1 MWGVWVLF
9 YDSLRQGGTDNK
21 GPSAWTLLCDN
32 LSSLETDI
40 FFFIWW
46 THFQSLFLWDVLSY
60 ESERYFACIY
70 QLSTSQ
76 PTSP

>member
-9 YDSLRQGGTDNK
+9 YDAHREGGTDNK

-40 FFFIWW
+40 
-46 THFQSLFLWDVLSY
+46 
-60 ESERYFACIY
+60 
-70 QLSTSQ
+70 
-76 PTSP
+76 